1 LPLEG
6 LPNYLVDRV
15 LHRSPDD
22 DVAILAATVRA
33 GDSADELTIPITS
46 AEASLTR
53 TRQQITSALAH
64 WNVAQEVAADTLLIM
79 NELKPMAFSTA
90 NHRSKPE

>member
-1 LPLEG
+1 MPLEG

-22 DVAILAATVRA
+22 DMAILAATVRA

-64 WNVAQEVAADTLLIM
+64 WNVAEEVAADTLLIM
-79 NELKPMAFSTA
+79 NVLITNGIQHA